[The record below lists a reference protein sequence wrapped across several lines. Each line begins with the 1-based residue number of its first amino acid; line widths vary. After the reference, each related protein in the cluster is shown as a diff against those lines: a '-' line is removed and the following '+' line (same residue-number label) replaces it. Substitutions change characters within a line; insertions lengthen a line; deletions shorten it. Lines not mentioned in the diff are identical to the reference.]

1 MDMQTDTAQTAPR
14 PAIVLRNV
22 RFSYPG
28 APAPKEDAAHA
39 DSCAEA
45 LAGITLAIAP
55 GEHVCVLG
63 ANGSG
68 KSTLIQLING
78 LLTPTAGTVEVL
90 GLPVLDAR
98 GAAAVRR
105 RCAMVFQR
113 PEDQMVTSIV
123 ADDVAFGPENLGVP
137 AAEIAERVDRAL
149 AAVRMSDYA
158 QADPADLSGG
168 QRQRVAIAGALA
180 MEPEILLLDE
190 PGAFLDDT
198 GKQDV
203 RRIIA
208 DLRGRG
214 ITIVHVTHD
223 MEDALAADRVVVL
236 DRGRIARN
244 GTPAEVFAE
253 GETLRHLGLELPF
266 AAALAEELCRRSPV
280 FAGLPHTADTEGLAR
295 AIAERM
301 HAGPRQDAAPERP
314 SAGPRSSALAAVGS
328 PAAASSPAASSAA
341 TDAAAGTAATDAAAV
356 RLSHVSFSYAADRP
370 ARRQHGLIRRRAAA
384 QAEPPLALSDV
395 SFAVPAGSLTALV
408 GRTGA
413 GKSTTVELACALK
426 FPLAGSVTVGGIDT
440 ADRARRRALRA
451 QIGYVSQF
459 PARQL
464 FAETVFDDV
473 AFGPRNLGLAE
484 DEVRARVHDALAL
497 VGLEPAPAFL
507 ARSPFTLSGGQ
518 QRSVA
523 LAGVLALKTPVLVL
537 DEPMAGLDPHGQ
549 IRMRALIARL
559 RAQGTTLLMVT
570 HNMDDVAELADRVVV
585 LECGRVV
592 ADGTPR
598 EVFSSGT
605 APGAPAALALSRAIA
620 AHGVYLPEDPLTGT
634 ELARALIEE
643 VDRGTSR

>member
-1 MDMQTDTAQTAPR
+1 MDMQTDTAQTAPH

-28 APAPKEDAAHA
+28 TPVPKEDAAHA
-39 DSCAEA
+39 GSCAEA
-45 LAGITLAIAP
+45 LAGITLAIAS

-78 LLTPTAGTVEVL
+78 LLTPTEGTVEVL
-90 GLPVLDAR
+90 GLSVANAQDA
-98 GAAAVRR
+98 ATVRR

-137 AAEIAERVDRAL
+137 ATEIAERVDRAL

-168 QRQRVAIAGALA
+168 QRQKVAIAGALA
-180 MEPEILLLDE
+180 MEPEVLLLDE
-190 PGAFLDDT
+190 PGAFLDDA
-198 GKQDV
+198 GKQDI

-236 DRGRIARN
+236 DRGRIACD

-266 AAALAEELCRRSPV
+266 AAALAEELGRYSPV
-280 FAGLPHTADTEGLAR
+280 FAGLEHIADAEELAH
-295 AIAERM
+295 AIAECMRVS
-301 HAGPRQDAAPERP
+301 PRHDATPERP
-314 SAGPRSSALAAVGS
+314 GAGSHNSASAAADSAAGSSATDTAAVH
-328 PAAASSPAASSAA
+328 
-341 TDAAAGTAATDAAAV
+341 
-356 RLSHVSFSYAADRP
+356 LSHVSFSYVADRP
-370 ARRQHGLIRRRAAA
+370 ARRQRGRIRRRAVA
-384 QAEPPLALSDV
+384 QEELPLALSDV
-395 SFAVPAGSLTALV
+395 SFAVPAGSLTALI

-413 GKSTTVELACALK
+413 GKSTTVELVCALK
-426 FPLAGSVTVGGIDT
+426 YPLTGSVAVGGIDT

-484 DEVRARVHDALAL
+484 GEVRARVHDALTL
-497 VGLEPAPAFL
+497 VGLEPKPALL
-507 ARSPFTLSGGQ
+507 ARSPFALSGGQ

-537 DEPMAGLDPHGQ
+537 DEPMAGLDPRGQ
-549 IRMRALIARL
+549 ARMRALIERL
-559 RAQGTTLLMVT
+559 RAHGTTLLMVT
-570 HNMDDVAELADRVVV
+570 HDMDDVAELADRVVV
-585 LECGRVV
+585 LEGGRVV
-592 ADGTPR
+592 ANGTPR
-598 EVFSSGT
+598 EVFSSGA
-605 APGAPAALALSRAIA
+605 APGTPAALALSRTLA
-620 AHGVYLPEDPLTGT
+620 AHGVRLPEYPLTGT
-634 ELARALIEE
+634 DLARALIEE

>member
-1 MDMQTDTAQTAPR
+1 MDMLTDTAQTAPH

-39 DSCAEA
+39 GSCAEA

-190 PGAFLDDT
+190 PGAFLDDA
-198 GKQDV
+198 GKRDV

-236 DRGRIARN
+236 GRGRIARN
-244 GTPAEVFAE
+244 STPAEIFAE
-253 GETLRHLGLELPF
+253 GGTLRHLGLELPF
-266 AAALAEELCRRSPV
+266 TAALAEELGRHSPV
-280 FAGLPHTADTEGLAR
+280 FAGLPHMADAEGLAC
-295 AIAERM
+295 AIAERV
-301 HAGPRQDAAPERP
+301 HADPRQAAAPERP
-314 SAGPRSSALAAVGS
+314 SAGPHNSAPAAAGS
-328 PAAASSPAASSAA
+328 PAAASSPAAGSAA
-341 TDAAAGTAATDAAAV
+341 ADAAAV

-395 SFAVPAGSLTALV
+395 SFAVPAGSLTALI

-459 PARQL
+459 PTRQL

-473 AFGPRNLGLAE
+473 AFGPRNLDLAE
-484 DEVRARVHDALAL
+484 DEVRARVQDAIAL

-523 LAGVLALKTPVLVL
+523 LAGVLALKTPILVF
-537 DEPMAGLDPHGQ
+537 DEPMAGLDPRGQ
-549 IRMRALIARL
+549 ARMRALIARL
-559 RAQGTTLLMVT
+559 RAHGTTLLVVT
-570 HNMDDVAELADRVVV
+570 HDMDDVAELADHVVV
-585 LECGRVV
+585 LEDGRVV

-605 APGAPAALALSRAIA
+605 APGVPAALALSRALA

-634 ELARALIEE
+634 ELARTLIEE
-643 VDRGTSR
+643 VDRGASR

>member
-1 MDMQTDTAQTAPR
+1 MDMQTDTAQTAPH

-22 RFSYPG
+22 RFSYSG
-28 APAPKEDAAHA
+28 APAPEEGAAHA
-39 DSCAEA
+39 GSCAEA
-45 LAGITLAIAP
+45 LAGITLTIAP

-78 LLTPTAGTVEVL
+78 LLTPTEGTVEVL
-90 GLPVLDAR
+90 GRSVTNAQD
-98 GAAAVRR
+98 AAAVRR
-105 RCAMVFQR
+105 RCAMVFQH

-180 MEPEILLLDE
+180 MEPKILLLDE
-190 PGAFLDDT
+190 PGAFLDDA

-208 DLRGRG
+208 DLRGQG

-236 DRGRIARN
+236 DRGRIALD

-253 GETLRHLGLELPF
+253 AETLRHLGLELPF
-266 AAALAEELCRRSPV
+266 AAALAEELGRRSPV
-280 FAGLPHTADTEGLAR
+280 FAGLPYTANAEELAR
-295 AIAERM
+295 AIAKRM
-301 HAGPRQDAAPERP
+301 HASPRQAAAPGWPDTSPRN
-314 SAGPRSSALAAVGS
+314 SA
-328 PAAASSPAASSAA
+328 PAAA
-341 TDAAAGTAATDAAAV
+341 V
-356 RLSHVSFSYAADRP
+356 CLSHVSFSYAADRP
-370 ARRQHGLIRRRAAA
+370 ARRPRGLIRRRAAA
-384 QAEPPLALSDV
+384 QAELPLALSDV
-395 SFAVPAGSLTALV
+395 SFAVPTGSLTALV

-484 DEVRARVHDALAL
+484 DKVRARAYDALAL
-497 VGLEPAPAFL
+497 VGLDPAPELF

-537 DEPMAGLDPHGQ
+537 DEPMAGLDPRGQ
-549 IRMRALIARL
+549 AHMRALIARL
-559 RAQGTTLLMVT
+559 RAHGTTLFMVT

-585 LECGRVV
+585 LEGGRVV

-598 EVFSSGT
+598 AVFSSDV
-605 APGAPAALALSRAIA
+605 APGTPAALALSRALA
-620 AHGVYLPEDPLTGT
+620 AHGVYLPENPLTTT
-634 ELARALIEE
+634 ELVRALTEE

>member
-14 PAIVLRNV
+14 PAIALRNV
-22 RFSYPG
+22 CFSYPG
-28 APAPKEDAAHA
+28 APAPEEGTACVGN
-39 DSCAEA
+39 CAEA
-45 LAGITLAIAP
+45 LAGVTLTIAP

-78 LLTPTAGTVEVL
+78 LLTPTEGTVEVL
-90 GLPVLDAR
+90 GQPVTNAHD
-98 GAAAVRR
+98 AAAVRR

-137 AAEIAERVDRAL
+137 AAEIADRVDRAL
-149 AAVRMSDYA
+149 AAVRMSAYA
-158 QADPADLSGG
+158 QADPTDLSGG

-190 PGAFLDDT
+190 PGAFLDDA

-203 RRIIA
+203 RRIIE
-208 DLRGRG
+208 DLRGQG

-236 DRGRIARN
+236 DRGLIARN

-253 GETLRHLGLELPF
+253 GGTLRHLGLELPF
-266 AAALAEELCRRSPV
+266 AAALAEELGRRSPV
-280 FAGLPHTADTEGLAR
+280 FAGLPHTADTEELAR
-295 AIAERM
+295 AVAERM
-301 HAGPRQDAAPERP
+301 HASPRQNAAPEQPGASPRN
-314 SAGPRSSALAAVGS
+314 SAPATAGS
-328 PAAASSPAASSAA
+328 PAAGSN
-341 TDAAAGTAATDAAAV
+341 ATDAAAV

-370 ARRQHGLIRRRAAA
+370 TRRRRGLIRRRDAA
-384 QAEPPLALSDV
+384 QAELPLALSDV
-395 SFAVPAGSLTALV
+395 SFAVPTGSLTALI

-413 GKSTTVELACALK
+413 GKSTTVELVCALK
-426 FPLAGSVTVGGIDT
+426 YPLTGSVAVGGIDT
-440 ADRARRRALRA
+440 ADRARRRLLRA
-451 QIGYVSQF
+451 QIGYASQF

-473 AFGPRNLGLAE
+473 AFGPRNLGLTE

-497 VGLEPAPAFL
+497 VGLEPAPALL

-537 DEPMAGLDPHGQ
+537 DEPMAGLDPRGQ
-549 IRMRALIARL
+549 ARMRVLIERL
-559 RAQGTTLLMVT
+559 RAHGTTLLMVT

-585 LECGRVV
+585 LEGGRVV
-592 ADGTPR
+592 ANGTPR
-598 EVFSSGT
+598 EVFSSGA
-605 APGAPAALALSRAIA
+605 APGTPAALALSRTLA
-620 AHGVYLPEDPLTGT
+620 AHGVRLPEYPLTGT
-634 ELARALIEE
+634 DLARALIEE
-643 VDRGTSR
+643 MDRGTSR

>member
-1 MDMQTDTAQTAPR
+1 MDMQTDTAQTAPH

-22 RFSYPG
+22 RFSHPG
-28 APAPKEDAAHA
+28 APAPAEGAAHA
-39 DSCAEA
+39 GSCAEA
-45 LAGITLAIAP
+45 LAGITLTIAS

-78 LLTPTAGTVEVL
+78 LLTPTDGTVEVL
-90 GLPVLDAR
+90 GQSLANAQD
-98 GAAAVRR
+98 AAAVRR

-123 ADDVAFGPENLGVP
+123 ADDVAFGPENLGLS

-149 AAVRMSDYA
+149 AAVRMSAYA
-158 QADPADLSGG
+158 QTDPADLSGG

-180 MEPEILLLDE
+180 MEPKILLLDE
-190 PGAFLDDT
+190 PGAFLDDA

-203 RRIIA
+203 RRIIE
-208 DLRGRG
+208 DLRGQG

-236 DRGRIARN
+236 DRGRIALD
-244 GTPAEVFAE
+244 GTPAEVFAK

-266 AAALAEELCRRSPV
+266 AAALAEELGRRSPV
-280 FAGLPHTADTEGLAR
+280 FAGLPHTADTEELAR
-295 AIAERM
+295 AVAERM
-301 HAGPRQDAAPERP
+301 HASPRQNAAPEQPGASPRN
-314 SAGPRSSALAAVGS
+314 SAPATAGS
-328 PAAASSPAASSAA
+328 PAAGSN
-341 TDAAAGTAATDAAAV
+341 ATDAAAV

-370 ARRQHGLIRRRAAA
+370 TRRRHGLICRRDAA
-384 QAEPPLALSDV
+384 QTELPLALSDV
-395 SFAVPAGSLTALV
+395 SFAVPTGSLTALI

-484 DEVRARVHDALAL
+484 DKVRARAYDALAL
-497 VGLEPAPAFL
+497 VGLDPAPELF

-537 DEPMAGLDPHGQ
+537 DEPMAGLDPRGQ
-549 IRMRALIARL
+549 AHMRALIARL
-559 RAQGTTLLMVT
+559 RAHGTTLFMVT
-570 HNMDDVAELADRVVV
+570 HNMGDVAELADRVVV
-585 LECGRVV
+585 LEGGHVV
-592 ADGTPR
+592 ANGTPR
-598 EVFSSGT
+598 EVFSSGA
-605 APGAPAALALSRAIA
+605 APGTPAALALSRTLA
-620 AHGVYLPEDPLTGT
+620 AHGVRLPEYPLTGT
-634 ELARALIEE
+634 DLARALIEE

>member
-39 DSCAEA
+39 GSCAEA

-78 LLTPTAGTVEVL
+78 LLIPTAGTVEVL

-98 GAAAVRR
+98 DASAVRR

-236 DRGRIARN
+236 DRGCIARN
-244 GTPAEVFAE
+244 GAPAEVFAE

-266 AAALAEELCRRSPV
+266 TAALAEELGRRSPV
-280 FAGLPHTADTEGLAR
+280 FAGLPHMADAEGLAR
-295 AIAERM
+295 AVAERM
-301 HAGPRQDAAPERP
+301 HASPRQDAAPERP
-314 SAGPRSSALAAVGS
+314 GTGPHNSA
-328 PAAASSPAASSAA
+328 PAAAASPVAGSAASPATTGSAA
-341 TDAAAGTAATDAAAV
+341 ADAAAV
-356 RLSHVSFSYAADRP
+356 HLSHVSFSYVADRP
-370 ARRQHGLIRRRAAA
+370 ARRRHGLIRRRTAA
-384 QAEPPLALSDV
+384 QAKPPLALSDV

-426 FPLAGSVTVGGIDT
+426 VPLTGSIAVGSIDT

-523 LAGVLALKTPVLVL
+523 LAGVLALKTPILVL
-537 DEPMAGLDPHGQ
+537 DEPMAGLDPRGQ
-549 IRMRALIARL
+549 VRMRALIARL
-559 RAQGTTLLMVT
+559 RAHGTTLLVVT
-570 HNMDDVAELADRVVV
+570 HDMDDVAELADRVVV
-585 LECGRVV
+585 LEGGRVV

-605 APGAPAALALSRAIA
+605 APGVPAALALSRALA

-634 ELARALIEE
+634 ELARTLIEE

>member
-1 MDMQTDTAQTAPR
+1 MDMQTDTAQTAPH

-28 APAPKEDAAHA
+28 APAPEEDAAHA
-39 DSCAEA
+39 GSCAEA

-78 LLTPTAGTVEVL
+78 LLTPTEGTVEVL
-90 GLPVLDAR
+90 GRSITNAQDAI
-98 GAAAVRR
+98 AVRR
-105 RCAMVFQR
+105 RCAMVFQH

-137 AAEIAERVDRAL
+137 ATEIAERVDRAL

-180 MEPEILLLDE
+180 MEPKILLLDE
-190 PGAFLDDT
+190 PGAFLDDA
-198 GKQDV
+198 GKRGV
-203 RRIIA
+203 RHIIA

-223 MEDALAADRVVVL
+223 MEDALSADRVVVL
-236 DRGRIARN
+236 DCGRIARN

-266 AAALAEELCRRSPV
+266 AAALAEELGRRSPV
-280 FAGLPHTADTEGLAR
+280 FAGLPHMADAEGLAR

-301 HAGPRQDAAPERP
+301 HASPRQAAMPERP
-314 SAGPRSSALAAVGS
+314 GAGPHNSA
-328 PAAASSPAASSAA
+328 PAAA
-341 TDAAAGTAATDAAAV
+341 V
-356 RLSHVSFSYAADRP
+356 HLSHVSFSYVANRP
-370 ARRQHGLIRRRAAA
+370 ARRRHGLIRRRTAA
-384 QAEPPLALSDV
+384 QAEPTLALSDV
-395 SFAVPAGSLTALV
+395 SFAVPTGSLTALV
-408 GRTGA
+408 GPTGA

-537 DEPMAGLDPHGQ
+537 DEPMAGLDPRGQ
-549 IRMRALIARL
+549 ARMRALIERL
-559 RAQGTTLLMVT
+559 RARGTTLLMVT

-585 LECGRVV
+585 LEGGRVV
-592 ADGTPR
+592 ADSTPR
-598 EVFSSGT
+598 EVFSSGA
-605 APGAPAALALSRAIA
+605 APGVPAALDLTRALA